1 MSGLLRIAAHS
12 TGKDRMNNTVI
23 IAVFLIAIAQALT
36 ILLTVRRERDIKELR
51 EFFNEQRLDMVK
63 LTAWLTA
70 GNVAQPLTK
79 SEREPIREPLADNMK
94 APEPAKTSKDLPSS
108 LWEAARRDR
117 APPVTEAKSAKPLK
131 PS

>member
-1 MSGLLRIAAHS
+1 
-12 TGKDRMNNTVI
+12 MNNLA
-23 IAVFLIAIAQALT
+23 IAVIVIAIAIAQALT
-36 ILLTVRRERDIKELR
+36 IFLVIHHDREINKLR
-51 EFFNEQRLDMVK
+51 KRVNEQRLHILK
-63 LTAWLTA
+63 LTAWLT
-70 GNVAQPLTK
+70 GRNIAQPLTK

-94 APEPAKTSKDLPSS
+94 APEPAKTPKDLPSS